1 MAHVSRGLF
10 IAGNWKMFK
19 TNTEARQF
27 VLQLVQDLPS
37 HSKVQA
43 VIAAGFTLLA
53 GLQQAAQQTGLHLQV
68 AAQNMEAQNEGAYTG
83 EVSPVQ
89 LKDLNIGMVVLGHS
103 ERRAYYNE
111 SDTTINLKTKSAL
124 SHGILPIVCVGETLE
139 ERNAGVTDDI
149 VKTQVLA
156 GLKGLTPEQ
165 VGTLVIAYEPVWA
178 IGTGKVCDATEANR
192 VCAWI
197 RQVIASEY
205 GSSSAEAVRILY
217 GGSMKPDN
225 AETLLSGCDIDGGLI
240 GGASLEADSYRQLL
254 RIATET
260 MNRLQPSACRL

>member
-1 MAHVSRGLF
+1 MAHANRGLF

-27 VLQLVQDLPS
+27 VLQLAQDVPS
-37 HSKVQA
+37 HPKVEA
-43 VIAAGFTLLA
+43 VIASGFTLLA
-53 GLQQAAQQTGLHLQV
+53 GLQQAAQQAGVSLQV
-68 AAQNMEAQNEGAYTG
+68 AAQNMESPNEGAYTG
-83 EVSPVQ
+83 EVSPLQ

-111 SDTTINLKTKSAL
+111 TDATINLKTKSAL

-139 ERNAGVTDDI
+139 ERNAGVTDA
-149 VKTQVLA
+149 VVQTQILA
-156 GLKGLTPEQ
+156 SLRGLTPEQ
-165 VGTLVIAYEPVWA
+165 VASLVIAYEPVWA

-197 RQVIASEY
+197 RQTIASEY
-205 GSSSAEAVRILY
+205 GASSAEAVRILY

-225 AETLLSGCDIDGGLI
+225 AESLLSGSDIDGGLI
-240 GGASLEADSYRQLL
+240 GGASLDADSYRQLL

-260 MNRLQPSACRL
+260 MKRLQPIACGL